1 MYCDFGGGFSAG
13 GYTAGGLGT
22 CPAFGPCGMTQ
33 GYLNEKY
40 NYKSYE

>member
-22 CPAFGPCGMTQ
+22 CPAFGLTQ